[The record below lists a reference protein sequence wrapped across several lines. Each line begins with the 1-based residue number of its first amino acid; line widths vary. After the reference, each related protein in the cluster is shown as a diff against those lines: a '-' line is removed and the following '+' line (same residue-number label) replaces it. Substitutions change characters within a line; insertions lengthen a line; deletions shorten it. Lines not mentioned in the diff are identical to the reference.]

1 MGREQM
7 VKRIA
12 FFVAASA
19 VAVSNAHAQD
29 LDFSKIKCKDF
40 IAAPKDQIGTILTW
54 LEGYYT
60 KENAPPILYVDKL
73 MKDAEKLGA
82 YCRAHGDDD
91 IIKAADTVMP
101 VK

>member
-1 MGREQM
+1 ML
-7 VKRIA
+7 KRIA
-12 FFVAASA
+12 FFVAAGLVVTSTA
-19 VAVSNAHAQD
+19 SAQD

-40 IAAPKDQIGTILTW
+40 LSAPKDQIATILTW

-60 KENAPPILYVDKL
+60 KENAPPILYVDKIV
-73 MKDAEKLGA
+73 KDAQKLSA
-82 YCRAHGDDD
+82 YCNANGDDD

>member
-1 MGREQM
+1 ML
-7 VKRIA
+7 KRIA
-12 FFVAASA
+12 FLATAGLVAASA
-19 VAVSNAHAQD
+19 ASAQD

-40 IAAPKDQIGTILTW
+40 ISAPKDQIGTILTW

-60 KENAPPILYVDKL
+60 KENAPPILYVDKV
-73 MKDAEKLGA
+73 MKDAKKLA
-82 YCRAHGDDD
+82 EYCSAHGDDD